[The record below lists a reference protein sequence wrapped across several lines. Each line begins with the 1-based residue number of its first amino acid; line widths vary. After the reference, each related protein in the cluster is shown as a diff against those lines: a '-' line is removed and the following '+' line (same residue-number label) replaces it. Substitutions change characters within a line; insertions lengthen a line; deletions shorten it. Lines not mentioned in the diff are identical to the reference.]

1 MASAPHSPHIPVRE
15 DWLARGVEPPLEP
28 ALPIV
33 DPHHHLWDRPGD
45 RYLFDDLLRDTRSGH
60 DIRATVFVTCR
71 AMFRAGGPEA
81 MRPVGETEFV
91 NGVAAQS
98 ASGLYGKLRACQ
110 GIVGFADLT
119 LGERV
124 APVLEAHLRAAPERF
139 RGIRNNTAFHPD
151 PAIQTNPVKPREG
164 LLADPA
170 FLRGAALL
178 PRHGLTLD
186 VWAYHTQLAEV
197 EALARALPDLT
208 VILDH
213 MGGPIG
219 IAGRREEVFGVWR
232 AAMRRLAALPNLRVK
247 LGGLGMALSG
257 FDFHRADTPP
267 GSATLAAAWAPY
279 VETCIEL
286 FGARRCM
293 FESNFS
299 VDKGMFGYGTCW
311 NAFKRIAAA
320 ASADEKAAL
329 FAGTAIKT
337 YRLPPHLGQPRPTS
351 QQPAPQE
358 PSA

>member
-1 MASAPHSPHIPVRE
+1 MAPAPHSPHIPVRE
-15 DWLARGVEPPLEP
+15 DWLALVTEPPLEP
-28 ALPIV
+28 ALPVV

-71 AMFRAGGPEA
+71 SMFRADGPEE
-81 MRPVGETEFV
+81 MRPLGETEFV

-98 ASGLYGKLRACQ
+98 ASGLYGPLRACQ

-139 RGIRNNTAFHPD
+139 RGIRNNTAVHPD
-151 PAIQTNPVKPREG
+151 PRIQTNPVKPREG
-164 LLADPA
+164 LLRDPA

-186 VWAYHTQLAEV
+186 IWAYHTQLPEV

-213 MGGPIG
+213 VGGPIG
-219 IAGRREEVFGVWR
+219 IGPFAGRREEVFGTWQ

-257 FDFHRADTPP
+257 FRFHEAATPP
-267 GSATLAAAWAPY
+267 GSAELAAAWAPY
-279 VETCIEL
+279 IESCIEL
-286 FGARRCM
+286 FGAQRCM

-299 VDKGMFGYGTCW
+299 VDKGMFSYGVCW

-320 ASADEKAAL
+320 ASDDEKAAL
-329 FAGTAIKT
+329 FAGTAIRT
-337 YRLPPHLGQPRPTS
+337 YRLPQHLALPRAASQETS
-351 QQPAPQE
+351 A
-358 PSA
+358 